1 MILSCLYCFA
11 VIVFDAKMSVHY
23 QFKSASKKWDTITFD
38 SAVISVL
45 DLKRAIVTQQKMD
58 KAAADF
64 DLLITNAQTGE
75 RAYIYTKPYF
85 HSISYYLQALF

>member
-1 MILSCLYCFA
+1 
-11 VIVFDAKMSVHY
+11 MSVHY

-58 KAAADF
+58 KSASDF

-75 RAYIYTKPYF
+75 RVSLLFVSNIAMPYASAF
-85 HSISYYLQALF
+85 DRIHTR